1 MKLSLAIL
9 AATAAAVSG
18 KRVAKKNTALK
29 AAETDFD
36 NVKVKADSKTG
47 HKLMSKAR
55 RLGGSRQLNQNDGEM
70 TWVAGYSLKF
80 HS

>member
-18 KRVAKKNTALK
+18 KRVAKKNAVVK